1 MALIELTSE
10 ERNGK
15 AYAKTIL
22 LNTDTIAV
30 PIREVGGKSYI
41 GVNESIVSGRPY
53 GNLDIVYYLVTED
66 LATVVAL
73 SYDLFSATV
82 ITRDG
87 RTPSTG
93 YNDLIFRLDRVVGN
107 IAAEGTGSKFM
118 YHEDNGTVPIEF
130 MVAEA
135 PSAII
140 SQVTIPVIPPVDT
153 VKRYKALLSQ
163 LAPIASQTSGTVAIG
178 SIWTITTFET
188 GDNFS
193 NWELISGSANTSG
206 AVYRATTTAP
216 TVWTNGS
223 DLAYDGSPFIVS
235 TDSNGDL
242 NPNSNTLGG
251 EVEFSFPSAGL
262 FEATGTGLFPLAKT
276 HVYFGDIISQD
287 NSDSSVIQGPN
298 ALRTVNTIPFMTSDS
313 STTAFVSGVL
323 DHTPITIEVYP

>member
-41 GVNESIVSGRPY
+41 GVNESIVSGRPSE
-53 GNLDIVYYLVTED
+53 NLDIVYYLVTED
-66 LATVVAL
+66 IATVVAL
-73 SYDLFSATV
+73 SYDLFGATV

-130 MVAEA
+130 VVAEA

-140 SQVTIPVIPPVDT
+140 SQVVPPTPISVENPILKTTFVLDGSVIETLGAGYNMIIDADINAVC
-153 VKRYKALLSQ
+153 V
-163 LAPIASQTSGTVAIG
+163 PIAILFDYELNGGTGTV
-178 SIWTITTFET
+178 W
-188 GDNFS
+188 D
-193 NWELISGSANTSG
+193 
-206 AVYRATTTAP
+206 TAP
-216 TVWTNGS
+216 T
-223 DLAYDGSPFIVS
+223 
-235 TDSNGDL
+235 
-242 NPNSNTLGG
+242 
-251 EVEFSFPSAGL
+251 
-262 FEATGTGLFPLAKT
+262 K
-276 HVYFGDIISQD
+276 
-287 NSDSSVIQGPN
+287 
-298 ALRTVNTIPFMTSDS
+298 LRIS
-313 STTAFVSGVL
+313 STTGNFAIADGQNFEVTDNLNRSFRLYDENGFAYGTAQLWTNSYEIDTETV
-323 DHTPITIEVYP
+323 ITSSDPLTTLTIDFYYILK